1 MALDNQQGYTDIKK
15 KTTLSQKYR
24 KVKKDIKDLEKKTG
38 NNFETWAGG
47 VETKYGK
54 YGAQKLKSAEN
65 YLNYQKKNLKTQFD
79 ELLDIKFLSAES
91 GDTKSMKYL
100 KKTFSAALIEL
111 KPKIEKILAE
121 LMVKTLGC
129 DQDSSFPANTSV
141 YIKVKSIDLLNL
153 LKEEPD
159 SLVGQVCYESN
170 PIIYQNQPFSMNKE
184 LRNRI
189 QNINIPYSAPSFGNS
204 NYIGSSGQDLFDITY
219 VDNYINP
226 LGQTVVGDFFKIDF
240 FPRSSNTNKIS
251 EFLEDYFKTIDIID
265 YKHLYANLI
274 QNLTGSLSIEKGDGD
289 TVNGDFTK
297 IMIIMKR
304 IFGLCFDETQ
314 EIDVSGI
321 SKLSQSDNIDDS
333 FFEFDEMDLKY
344 IDLINSNIKIKVV
357 EFEDCQNVKLTVD
370 SNSLLTAVN
379 NLTYFPGQNNNNQL
393 NDASEELTE
402 TMKNSFF
409 PFEINFDETFL
420 KEYPRALVMTI
431 LSPKTL
437 LPLIALGKSLGQ
449 DLYDDVQSFVDFAKK
464 FKTFFVAFVSKVG
477 AEFVRIIFNLIK
489 KDILSLSQVI
499 LTDINDEIR
508 KKKEVLVLALI
519 AIAVKLVSDFRSCKS
534 VIDELLSI
542 LNLVQKNLEKKKK
555 PLPYAL
561 VKSSQVLQGFSKTR
575 AVINVIEQF
584 DKLGLPTDPMPDGSP
599 NLMLAAVDAI
609 IGGIDKEETQNGQ
622 VQVAIDPLSL
632 TPIGTTIPQVMFG
645 KKL

>member
-1 MALDNQQGYTDIKK
+1 
-15 KTTLSQKYR
+15 
-24 KVKKDIKDLEKKTG
+24 
-38 NNFETWAGG
+38 
-47 VETKYGK
+47 
-54 YGAQKLKSAEN
+54 
-65 YLNYQKKNLKTQFD
+65 
-79 ELLDIKFLSAES
+79 
-91 GDTKSMKYL
+91 
-100 KKTFSAALIEL
+100 
-111 KPKIEKILAE
+111 
-121 LMVKTLGC
+121 
-129 DQDSSFPANTSV
+129 
-141 YIKVKSIDLLNL
+141 
-153 LKEEPD
+153 
-159 SLVGQVCYESN
+159 
-170 PIIYQNQPFSMNKE
+170 
-184 LRNRI
+184 
-189 QNINIPYSAPSFGNS
+189 
-204 NYIGSSGQDLFDITY
+204 
-219 VDNYINP
+219 
-226 LGQTVVGDFFKIDF
+226 
-240 FPRSSNTNKIS
+240 
-251 EFLEDYFKTIDIID
+251 
-265 YKHLYANLI
+265 
-274 QNLTGSLSIEKGDGD
+274 
-289 TVNGDFTK
+289 
-297 IMIIMKR
+297 
-304 IFGLCFDETQ
+304 
-314 EIDVSGI
+314 
-321 SKLSQSDNIDDS
+321 
-333 FFEFDEMDLKY
+333 
-344 IDLINSNIKIKVV
+344 
-357 EFEDCQNVKLTVD
+357 VKLTVD